1 VTSKQS
7 RFEAGNGDARAVW
20 SSFVELGRKLGE
32 RPQPKVSD
40 VQGLDGWMGEVLYCD
55 PVLPGMLAKLSNAF
69 AGTGWRIVGPA
80 RTAKRAASLLE
91 NADGGRGWFHFAE
104 ACAKSY
110 LMRNMGCFVE
120 VVYLF
125 EPDVNP
131 ETGELRSELAPVTA
145 LYNMDSTKAKWVRD
159 RVWPLRYE
167 GQPWSRFD
175 FFHLVDNPGDTDAT
189 RHRGQCSLYRCLEYV
204 KLMGLINAW
213 EQGSLD
219 PDFVDAIL
227 LLTGASDEQF
237 GQAMHARE
245 QAIDEKG
252 NAAKRLAVLANEH
265 EEIKANLLFLR
276 RRPESLED
284 FEARVRMIYE
294 VYALNLGRDVTYWF
308 PSQYSGRA
316 YRTRS
321 EVQGEERQ
329 AVESNVF
336 HPKLQEALQRYVMPQ
351 TVHFEFDNAAVVDTD
366 YLHRLR
372 EFVELGVLLYT
383 AEQGTGKEQGEAG
396 VKRQGISLAT
406 REEVRRF
413 LAEADGR
420 FEAWAVGEEPATES
434 HDDQEALRALP
445 AVQAAVLAYRQGI
458 CGDEAVVDVRWRRL
472 PSGREERR
480 RKVVSCLA
488 ELSRPAVWVGVEQP
502 DDEGRQGQAG
512 TQWVPASGPLLQA
525 PAWVVDGEVDV
536 VAT

>member
-1 VTSKQS
+1 
-7 RFEAGNGDARAVW
+7 
-20 SSFVELGRKLGE
+20 
-32 RPQPKVSD
+32 
-40 VQGLDGWMGEVLYCD
+40 
-55 PVLPGMLAKLSNAF
+55 
-69 AGTGWRIVGPA
+69 
-80 RTAKRAASLLE
+80 
-91 NADGGRGWFHFAE
+91 
-104 ACAKSY
+104 
-110 LMRNMGCFVE
+110 
-120 VVYLF
+120 
-125 EPDVNP
+125 
-131 ETGELRSELAPVTA
+131 VTA
-145 LYNMDSTKAKWVRD
+145 LYNMDSTKARWVRD

-167 GQPWSRFD
+167 GKPWSRFD

-294 VYALNLGRDVTYWF
+294 VYALNLGRDVTWWF
-308 PSQYSGRA
+308 PSQYAGRA

-351 TVHFEFDNAAVVDTD
+351 TVHFEFDNAAVVDRD

-372 EFVELGVLLYT
+372 EFVELGVMLYT
-383 AEQGTGKEQGEAG
+383 ASQGVGQKQQEAVVKGQG
-396 VKRQGISLAT
+396 VPLVT

-420 FEAWAVGEEPATES
+420 FESWAEGEEPVTES
-434 HDDQEALRALP
+434 HDDQDALRSLP
-445 AVQAAVLAYRQGI
+445 EVQTAVQAYRRGV

-472 PSGREERR
+472 PNGREERQHR
-480 RKVVSCLA
+480 VVGYLA
-488 ELSRPAVWVGVEQP
+488 ELARPAVWLGVAQP
-502 DDEGRQGQAG
+502 GDAGRQGPVG
-512 TQWVPASGPLLQA
+512 TQWGPAAEPCLET
-525 PAWVVDGEVDV
+525 PAWVVDGEADV
-536 VAT
+536 VTT

>member
-1 VTSKQS
+1 MSKQS
-7 RFEAGNGDARAVW
+7 RFEPNGGDAQAVW
-20 SSFVELGRKLGE
+20 SSFVEMGRKLVE
-32 RPQPKVSD
+32 HPQPKAGD
-40 VQGLDGWMGEVLYCD
+40 VQGLDAWMAEVLYCD

-120 VVYLF
+120 VVHLF
-125 EPDVNP
+125 EPDVDP
-131 ETGELRSELAPVTA
+131 QTGELRSELSPVTA
-145 LYNMDSTKAKWVRD
+145 LYNMDSTKARWVRD

-167 GQPWSRFD
+167 GKPWSRFD

-252 NAAKRLAVLANEH
+252 NAAKRLAVLASEH
-265 EEIKANLLFLR
+265 EEVKANLLFLR

-294 VYALNLGRDVTYWF
+294 VYALNLGRDVTWWF
-308 PSQYSGRA
+308 PSQYAGRA

-351 TVHFEFDNAAVVDTD
+351 TVHFEFDNAAVVDRD

-372 EFVELGVLLYT
+372 EFVELGVMLYT
-383 AEQGTGKEQGEAG
+383 AEQGTGEAG
-396 VKRQGISLAT
+396 VPLAT

-420 FEAWAVGEEPATES
+420 FEGWTVGEEPVTES
-434 HDDQEALRALP
+434 HDDQDALRSLP
-445 AVQAAVLAYRQGI
+445 EVQTAVQAYRRGV

-480 RKVVSCLA
+480 RRVVSYLA
-488 ELSRPAVWVGVEQP
+488 ELARPTIWMGVEQP
-502 DDEGRQGQAG
+502 DDADGPGQAL
-512 TQWVPASGPLLQA
+512 PLLEA
-525 PAWVVDGEVDV
+525 PVWVVDGEADV